1 LGLGLGLG
9 TRDSGLERADR
20 YFQRRCSP
28 QSPAPSPKVIIQ
40 VVMYTR
46 RCMVFGLLA
55 AALLRAQDAQQ
66 NSQPS
71 LQVVG
76 AVKQPLTLTAD
87 DLAKMPRAT
96 VHTTNSG
103 METVYEGV
111 WLHEVLK
118 RAGVPQ
124 GSELRGKALA
134 GYVLAEAQD
143 GYQVLF
149 SLAELDPAFI
159 DNEILLADT
168 ANGKPLFGAQG
179 RFRLVVPKDKPGAR
193 SIRMLTKLEVVQLR
207 K

>member
-1 LGLGLGLG
+1 
-9 TRDSGLERADR
+9 
-20 YFQRRCSP
+20 
-28 QSPAPSPKVIIQ
+28 
-40 VVMYTR
+40 MYTR
-46 RCMVFGLLA
+46 RSLVLSAVVFATFLS
-55 AALLRAQDAQQ
+55 AQEK
-66 NSQPS
+66 QPS
-71 LQVVG
+71 VQVTG
-76 AVKQPLTLTAD
+76 AVKQELTLTAD
-87 DLAKMPRAT
+87 DLAKMPRAS
-96 VHTTNSG
+96 VHTTNNG

-111 WLHEVLK
+111 WLHDVLK

-143 GYQVLF
+143 GYEVVF

-159 DNEILLADT
+159 DNQILLADT

-193 SIRMLTKLEVVQLR
+193 SVRMLTKLEVVELR

>member
-1 LGLGLGLG
+1 
-9 TRDSGLERADR
+9 
-20 YFQRRCSP
+20 
-28 QSPAPSPKVIIQ
+28 
-40 VVMYTR
+40 MYTR
-46 RCMVFGLLA
+46 RSFALIVVASGLA
-55 AALLRAQDAQQ
+55 FAQDAQVSIQ
-66 NSQPS
+66 IT
-71 LQVVG
+71 G
-76 AVKQPLTLTAD
+76 DVKQPVTLTAD
-87 DLAKMPRAT
+87 DLAKMPRASVRT
-96 VHTTNSG
+96 SSNG
-103 METVYEGV
+103 IETVYDGV

-134 GYVLAEAQD
+134 SYVLAEAQD

-149 SLAELDPAFI
+149 SLGELDPAVI

-193 SIRMLTKLEVVQLR
+193 SVRMLTKLQVVQLR